1 MSRTEA
7 LWCFGRF
14 TLLLSAIIFWGVRSG
29 YLGGVSHGQLWELM
43 DFETDGEKLGRA
55 GLAIIIHGGEHRTS
69 CDANKS
75 SLTPPPDSHP
85 KLLTSARR
93 RRICHRITLTEP
105 PSLKV
110 EISKKFWSHFSML
123 FPPHYDITSATPFHV
138 FTAQKAFLFLLLV
151 HVLFAFLLLSLQFW
165 AGRSYFGGRGAYL

>member
-1 MSRTEA
+1 M
-7 LWCFGRF
+7 
-14 TLLLSAIIFWGVRSG
+14 AISKIFFRGGWGG
-29 YLGGVSHGQLWELM
+29 DSHGQLWELM

-55 GLAIIIHGGEHRTS
+55 GLAIIIHGGEHRAS

-105 PSLKV
+105 PCLKV
-110 EISKKFWSHFSML
+110 EISK
-123 FPPHYDITSATPFHV
+123 
-138 FTAQKAFLFLLLV
+138 
-151 HVLFAFLLLSLQFW
+151 
-165 AGRSYFGGRGAYL
+165 

>member
-1 MSRTEA
+1 MA
-7 LWCFGRF
+7 
-14 TLLLSAIIFWGVRSG
+14 
-29 YLGGVSHGQLWELM
+29 GQEWELM

-55 GLAIIIHGGEHRTS
+55 GLAIIIHGGEHRAS

-105 PSLKV
+105 PCLKV
-110 EISKKFWSHFSML
+110 EISK
-123 FPPHYDITSATPFHV
+123 
-138 FTAQKAFLFLLLV
+138 
-151 HVLFAFLLLSLQFW
+151 
-165 AGRSYFGGRGAYL
+165 